1 MNSLYVD
8 TSALMKLFVDEEFT
22 EQCKKIISE
31 YSEIYFSQI
40 GVTETLINL
49 RKRLSTQEFAI
60 ASKLFEADI
69 ATFNIIDFDERISHS
84 AVDISEGTNLATLDA
99 IHLASALKIRDA
111 GIDFL
116 TYDTVQH
123 KAAKSLGLK
132 TPSLKSR

>member
-116 TYDTVQH
+116 TYDTVQR